1 MARSRNFYAEF
12 GTTFKWEIHG
22 NEAVCRIA
30 NEFEKIR
37 FCVVVHDVAPNT
49 NLRSDDLDKF
59 ARERRFLG
67 NWPAVN
73 QNKINRA
80 AKIAKSY
87 ARVSLSNINVAR
99 KSSVRQIAF
108 RSRDFRRHEF
118 RANYCATAIVMHG
131 CRKIE
136 S

>member
-22 NEAVCRIA
+22 NEVVCRIA

-37 FCVVVHDVAPNT
+37 FCVVVHDIAPNT

-67 NWPAVN
+67 NWSSPTAVTI
-73 QNKINRA
+73 K
-80 AKIAKSY
+80 
-87 ARVSLSNINVAR
+87 
-99 KSSVRQIAF
+99 
-108 RSRDFRRHEF
+108 
-118 RANYCATAIVMHG
+118 
-131 CRKIE
+131 
-136 S
+136 